1 MQAEMYPDTLGQEI
15 AQSICKLLPA
25 SCKTLKKLTFEAM
38 DRSGQDP
45 LHIAA
50 KDIKSRIEMKYE
62 SESLPMSDCD
72 SEDRDR
78 WLSFNQYIS
87 STWSGPFPVFT
98 DASLDLYQN
107 SESKGRLDR
116 AVSRYRLLSYLGH
129 KKHAN

>member
-1 MQAEMYPDTLGQEI
+1 MVRLTSDKVTLSNKLETLRVQLDKETLELMQADMYPDTIGQEI

-78 WLSFNQYIS
+78 
-87 STWSGPFPVFT
+87 
-98 DASLDLYQN
+98 
-107 SESKGRLDR
+107 
-116 AVSRYRLLSYLGH
+116 
-129 KKHAN
+129 